1 MTTQLDTFSHLSTAA
16 GSSGLLDTV
25 DTVEWTGLWGRKAK
39 KKPQPR
45 LTERGGNSKL
55 HGKTLSRKQTRA
67 EVAQRATSS
76 AHVAHQDRTVDL
88 TQQTDE
94 QLLHLIAEKNSAAF
108 EVLYDRH
115 ARIVLGLILRIVHD
129 QAVAEELLQEA
140 FWQVWKKAGD
150 FQGTGAGAAWIYR
163 IARNKGLD
171 QLRRQKARPDTVDT
185 DADVEV
191 LEAVTSDAAAQ
202 ESPVEAQVERTWQQ
216 QQVWE
221 GLQAIPED
229 QRTVLEL
236 AYFEGMSQSQISEHL
251 SLPLGT
257 IKTRVRLG
265 VEKLE
270 RLLVAAGL
278 QRGDIT

>member
-1 MTTQLDTFSHLSTAA
+1 M
-16 GSSGLLDTV
+16 
-25 DTVEWTGLWGRKAK
+25 
-39 KKPQPR
+39 
-45 LTERGGNSKL
+45 N
-55 HGKTLSRKQTRA
+55 
-67 EVAQRATSS
+67 
-76 AHVAHQDRTVDL
+76 L
-88 TQQTDE
+88 TQQNDE
-94 QLLHLIAEKNSAAF
+94 QLLYLIAEQNSAAF
-108 EVLYDRH
+108 ETLYDRH
-115 ARIVLGLILRIVHD
+115 ARIVLSLIVRIVHD

-150 FQGTGAGAAWIYR
+150 YRGSGAGAAWIYR

-185 DADVEV
+185 EVDVEV
-191 LEAVTSDAAAQ
+191 LEAITADPGVSA
-202 ESPVEAQVERTWQQ
+202 SPVEAEVDRTWQEE
-216 QQVWE
+216 QVQA
-221 GLQAIPED
+221 GLQAIPEE

-270 RLLVAAGL
+270 RLLLAVGL
-278 QRGDIT
+278 QKGDVT